1 MDRENIKVKL
11 TEEQKKAKRK
21 KYMREYYLRRNYN
34 MVNGE
39 YKKYKPKNYRILY
52 IMGVRIFRRKYYEYL
67 ARKQFLR
74 SRIKMSVDNIYR

>member
-39 YKKYKPKNYRILY
+39 YKQYKPKKKSEEGKFSI
-52 IMGVRIFRRKYYEYL
+52 IRKEIIVS
-67 ARKQFLR
+67 FT
-74 SRIKMSVDNIYR
+74 